1 VPLGTVSRLEGG
13 SCRTSGGWE
22 YFHVVWTGGEGGGA
36 AYHDFCHK
44 AHRKPYLYLHDR
56 AAVQPAGGRSLM
68 TGFRDVF
75 PAPSVFF
82 KSFALFS
89 VVVDYTVL
97 LLIKTS
103 NFRLDLYTI
112 CSLIQSAQPGG

>member
-1 VPLGTVSRLEGG
+1 MGVY
-13 SCRTSGGWE
+13 SGCVDRGRR
-22 YFHVVWTGGEGGGA
+22 GGA

-89 VVVDYTVL
+89 VVV
-97 LLIKTS
+97 II
-103 NFRLDLYTI
+103 LY
-112 CSLIQSAQPGG
+112 CF